1 VVVGSAVVA
10 VVGSMVGSAVS
21 AVVTAAVGG
30 SGAPVRCSLVMVM
43 ASLATI
49 EEICLQRELCKGIS
63 AHG

>member
-1 VVVGSAVVA
+1 VIGSAVVPVVGSAVA
-10 VVGSMVGSAVS
+10 